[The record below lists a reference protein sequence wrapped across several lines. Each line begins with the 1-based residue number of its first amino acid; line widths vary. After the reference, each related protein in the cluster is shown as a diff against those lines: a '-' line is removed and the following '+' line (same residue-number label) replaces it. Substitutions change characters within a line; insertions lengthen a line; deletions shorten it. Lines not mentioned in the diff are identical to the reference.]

1 MKKIIIFSILIP
13 WYVSLTGQNIPDSLY
28 SFSGY
33 VLHATDSIPIRNAHI
48 LNLDKGTGTI
58 SGEDGSF
65 FLMVRENDSLKFSC
79 VGFRDRYMVMNAAMM
94 RRGIRVL
101 LQADTIQMEEV
112 RISPLPPRHLFPT
125 VFLQTK
131 LPEPERM
138 ELNLLPMI
146 KSDPGNVPATGIHF
160 TGPVQLLY
168 NAFNKKARLSRKL
181 KNNRKKYAPYLK
193 PEAGDSL
200 VWEKE

>member
-1 MKKIIIFSILIP
+1 MLLS
-13 WYVSLTGQNIPDSLY
+13 WYGLLSGENIPDSLY
-28 SFSGY
+28 SFRGY
-33 VLHATDSIPIRNAHI
+33 VLHSTDSIPIRNAHI

-65 FLMVRENDSLKFSC
+65 FLMVRERDSLKFSC
-79 VGFRDRYMVMNAAMM
+79 VGFRDRYMLMNAAMM

-101 LQADTIQMEEV
+101 LEADTIQMKEV

-125 VFLQTK
+125 VFLKTR
-131 LPEPERM
+131 LPEPERI
-138 ELNLLPMI
+138 ELKLLPMI

-168 NAFNKKARLSRKL
+168 DAFNKKARLSRKL
-181 KNNRKKYAPYLK
+181 KNNRKKYSRYLK
-193 PEAGDSL
+193 PVVGDSL
-200 VWEKE
+200 VWEEQ